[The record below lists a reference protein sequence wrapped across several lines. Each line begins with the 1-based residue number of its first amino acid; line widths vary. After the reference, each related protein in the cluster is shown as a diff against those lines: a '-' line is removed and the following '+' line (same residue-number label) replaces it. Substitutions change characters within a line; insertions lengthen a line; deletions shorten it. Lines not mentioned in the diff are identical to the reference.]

1 MPRTTKKTTAPVEK
15 HTIPTVPAAEQPYK
29 VPENW
34 RWVRLGE
41 IYVIN
46 PHVEGDDSMDVS
58 FVPMEK
64 VNPGMCSDFT
74 FDILPWKQAKKGHTR
89 FANGDI
95 AFAKISPCFENR
107 KAFIATGLLNGIGG
121 GTTELIILRHPK
133 ILQKY
138 TYYSIMADRFI
149 NGGVQTYSGT
159 VGQQRISM
167 DYVRNYPFPL
177 PPLAEQQRIVDRIES
192 LFAKLDEA
200 REKAQA
206 VVDGFENRKA
216 AILHKAFTGELTKKW
231 REDNYFD
238 SRHFLEQIQL
248 KLSKQKKHKL
258 VQNDFLDNHKNTI
271 PSNWI
276 FTNLNSIAK
285 LITDGE
291 HKTPNRV
298 DEYSG
303 YYLLSARNVINDG
316 VKLDDVDY
324 IDENEYNT
332 ISRRCN
338 PKCGDILISCSGSVG
353 RCCVVQ
359 DNNKYC
365 MVRSAAMIS
374 QDYCNARFIM
384 YMIQSDE
391 VQEQIQQLSKQT
403 AQANLFLGAIA
414 SLYIPLPTKEEQ
426 DLIVNIVDSLFSQER
441 RARDLA
447 ESVIVQIDGMKK
459 AILARA
465 FRGELGTND
474 PSEAACEV

>member
-1 MPRTTKKTTAPVEK
+1 MPRTTKKTIAPIEK
-15 HTIPTVPAAEQPYK
+15 HTIPTVPVAEQPYQ

-46 PHVEGDDSMDVS
+46 PPVEGDDSMDVS

-177 PPLAEQQRIVDRIES
+177 PPLAEQQRIVDRIER

-216 AILHKAFTGELTKKW
+216 TILHKAFTGELTKKW
-231 REDNYFD
+231 REERGIGINTWQNTTLSTVVDGFKYGTSEKSDYSYLGMPVLRIPNIGDDGINFSDIKYLSTEAID
-238 SRHFLEQIQL
+238 YSDQI
-248 KLSKQKKHKL
+248 H
-258 VQNDFLDNHKNTI
+258 
-271 PSNWI
+271 
-276 FTNLNSIAK
+276 
-285 LITDGE
+285 
-291 HKTPNRV
+291 
-298 DEYSG
+298 
-303 YYLLSARNVINDG
+303 
-316 VKLDDVDY
+316 
-324 IDENEYNT
+324 EN
-332 ISRRCN
+332 
-338 PKCGDILISCSGSVG
+338 DILIIRSNGSRELVG
-353 RCCVVQ
+353 KCILVPPLERAYTYASFLIRITPSKFIQ
-359 DNNKYC
+359 PTFLEKYLNSSDARSQMLSKAKSSAGINNINTKELGG
-365 MVRSAAMIS
+365 I
-374 QDYCNARFIM
+374 I
-384 YMIQSDE
+384 IHLPTL
-391 VQEQIQQLSKQT
+391 QEQTEIVSTIQKLIQQ
-403 AQANLFLGAIA
+403 
-414 SLYIPLPTKEEQ
+414 EQ
-426 DLIVNIVDSLFSQER
+426 

-447 ESVIVQIDGMKK
+447 ESVIAQIDGMKK

-465 FRGELGTND
+465 FRGELGTNV
-474 PSEAACEV
+474 PGEAACEV